1 MPLLTRISCLSDGA
15 FLVELYKNRS
25 LLKTA
30 EVRVGRLYTVEPP
43 NPQKRKHRGRTC
55 IVLDFLRDKKLLRS
69 PPVRGSRPRCSM
81 TTRFGNV
88 ALDDPLNSFSSS
100 RW

>member
-55 IVLDFLRDKKLLRS
+55 IVLDFLRDKKLGH
-69 PPVRGSRPRCSM
+69 PFGVVVRFLDSNRR
-81 TTRFGNV
+81 GNV
-88 ALDDPLNSFSSS
+88 DSLNELVPVDAH
-100 RW
+100 